1 MATTAHDG
9 HVWLSIDSTR
19 LTRLAPPSHAGRSRM
34 RAMSRLHLPAST
46 KGRPGSSHFLKPVSG
61 FCRADR
67 YRSAQTFLS
76 MLGRSRVFRRLD
88 ALVLGHSSGVAIAT
102 SPSIQDA
109 RRNE

>member
-1 MATTAHDG
+1 MATTAATG
-9 HVWLSIDSTR
+9 TFVLSIDSTR
-19 LTRLAPPSHAGRSRM
+19 LTRLAPSSDVGRSQV
-34 RAMSRLHLPAST
+34 RAMSRSHLPPST
-46 KGRPGSSHFLKPVSG
+46 KGSPGSSHLLKPASG

-76 MLGRSRVFRRLD
+76 MSGPSGFFRRLD
-88 ALVLGHSSGVAIAT
+88 ALVFGHSSGVAIAT